1 MYLVLGIGNPG
12 KEYEG
17 TRHNIGFL
25 TIDRVLK
32 EIGKENEVFKKKF
45 RGEFVKISYLDN
57 DIIFLKPLTYVNNSG
72 DALEDYTSY
81 FKIPDQNVIVV
92 YDDIDINPG
101 EIRIKTKGSS
111 GGHNGIK
118 SILLKNQRFTR
129 VRVGIGRE
137 NFNGDRIN
145 HVLSKPK
152 GEDLEKFNKGIK
164 KASDAILDIFKIG
177 VERSMEKYNVRKHNN
192 KEKKNNENKNKDK
205 IKNKGDKMILI
216 TGHKNPDTD
225 SYLSAIV
232 AENMF
237 KKLGKN
243 VKAVA
248 QGKPNKETQYVLKYL
263 KLDNLDIISGNVD
276 TEEIILVDHNNPMES
291 VDNLEDIK
299 IIQVIDHHAL
309 KLQTS
314 YPLNIRMES
323 LGCTSSILYKMY
335 KENNIEITEEIA
347 KLMLSAIISDSLLF
361 KSPTCTDEDR
371 KIANELEKIAG
382 INKEEYGL
390 EMLKAGT
397 DISEFTANGVINLD
411 RKNMML
417 KDINAS
423 IAQVNTTSI
432 EETLKRQVEFEKE
445 MEKEIEANNLDL
457 FMLVITDIINSNSVA
472 LVKGAKKE
480 IVEKAYNVKLEN
492 DKAFL
497 SGVVSRKKQ
506 IVPILTENA

>member
-12 KEYEG
+12 KEYDG
-17 TRHNIGFL
+17 TRHNVGFL
-25 TIDRVLK
+25 TIDKILK
-32 EIGKENEVFKKKF
+32 EIGKENEVFKNRFK
-45 RGEFVKISYLDN
+45 GEFIKTSYLDE
-57 DIIFLKPLTYVNNSG
+57 DIIFLKPMTYVNNSG
-72 DALEDYTSY
+72 DALYEYASY
-81 FKIPDQNVIVV
+81 FKVPDQNVIVV

-101 EIRIKTKGSS
+101 EIRIRIKGSS

-118 SILLKNQRFTR
+118 SILMRNQNFVR
-129 VRVGIGRE
+129 VRVGIGKE

-145 HVLSKPK
+145 HVLSRPK
-152 GEDLEKFNKGIK
+152 GEELELFNKGIK
-164 KASDAILDIFKIG
+164 KAADAVLDILKIG
-177 VERSMEKYNVRKHNN
+177 VERSMEKYNVRKHEN
-192 KEKKNNENKNKDK
+192 KKENKNKK
-205 IKNKGDKMILI
+205 KEKGDKMILI

-225 SYLSAIV
+225 SYLSAMV

-263 KLDNLDIISGNVD
+263 NLDNLDIISGNVD

-299 IIQVIDHHAL
+299 IVQVIDHHAL

-335 KENNIEITEEIA
+335 NENNIEITEKIA

-371 KIANELEKIAG
+371 KIASELEKIAG

-397 DISEFTANGVINLD
+397 DISEFTANEVINLD

-423 IAQVNTTSI
+423 IAQVNTASI
-432 EETLKRQVEFEKE
+432 EETLKRKEEFEKE
-445 MEKEIEANNLDL
+445 MEKEIEENNLDL

-472 LVKGAKKE
+472 ISKGPRKE
-480 IVEKAYNVKLEN
+480 IVEKAYNVKLED

-497 SGVVSRKKQ
+497 KGVVSRKKQ
-506 IVPILTENA
+506 IVPILTENV